1 MEIGP
6 IPGIRVEA
14 VVKVPS
20 VEPALPGVF
29 DVERSREDTW
39 TGDEGKDSGGQDN
52 ETEESDDFEEANEK
66 VDASEEELELPPV
79 EQPVESDSSAQV
91 NYIV

>member
-20 VEPALPGVF
+20 AEPELPDVF

-79 EQPVESDSSAQV
+79 EQPAESDSSAQV